1 MPGPPPKDPAIR
13 QRRNKV
19 AGAAALAD
27 DRQRARVPPLP
38 RRRGPDGKPLE
49 KTDPADWHPMTRAW
63 WRDVWRSPMAAR
75 FVKADMHGL
84 YTLAA
89 LVDQF
94 QRTPTPQLASEIR
107 QQRACFGLTPIDRWR
122 LQWEVV
128 GDAVPLKKPA
138 APPPPPPPT
147 TPAPDG
153 APAVDP
159 RFALRAVK

>member
-1 MPGPPPKDPAIR
+1 MPGPPPKDPSIR

-19 AGAAALAD
+19 AGAATLED
-27 DRQRARVPPLP
+27 NRQRARVPPLP
-38 RRRGPDGKPLE
+38 KRRGADGAPLP
-49 KTDPADWHPMTRAW
+49 KGDPADWHPMTRAW

-75 FVKADMHGL
+75 FTKADTHGL

-122 LQWEVV
+122 LQWEVI
-128 GDAVPLKKPA
+128 GDATTPAKPRSSP
-138 APPPPPPPT
+138 APPPPQPPP
-147 TPAPDG
+147 G
-153 APAVDP
+153 EDP
-159 RFALRAVK
+159 RALLRAVK